1 MDLVLVE
8 ADPNVEWSGWDLPQ
22 EKVEVKLDP
31 IRFIHTR
38 LHYYTDVIYMWVEK
52 GGGVGGVPPP
62 SQLDLCLYAILSNPS
77 ESGLLHFI

>member
-1 MDLVLVE
+1 MALVLVE
-8 ADPNVEWSGWDLPQ
+8 VDPNVEWSGWDLPQ
-22 EKVEVKLDP
+22 EIVEVKLDP

-52 GGGVGGVPPP
+52 GGGVGGVPPLP
-62 SQLDLCLYAILSNPS
+62 LDLCVYAILSNPS